1 MRLHA
6 LPFFEKGSTLK
17 LLSSHLARRLF
28 STAICLSALA
38 FSATASAGP
47 NWAIDVAGG
56 QDHPLIQRYNNSW
69 MMAYK
74 KINFDQAT
82 FPGKLGLNSNND
94 FIAPIAVEGQITRMV
109 YFAPLGKAPLEVHR
123 NYEQALKAAGF
134 KAVISC
140 TPLDKNCEHM
150 HFGLI
155 DRYRAMKQADFNANR
170 DRQPDGSALAKQ
182 MGSLGGPNM
191 IGTDDLYFTYGTLAK
206 NGAVVHVMLNTG
218 KVYNTDFTTT
228 YIEIAEPQAM
238 EGGQVT
244 VNADGLKSAL
254 QSSGKIALYGIY
266 FDTGKADIKAVE
278 SKTQLDEMAKLLKSQ
293 PALKVYIVGHTDN
306 QGNLDA
312 NQTLSQQR
320 AQAVV
325 AALAKQ
331 YQIPAT
337 RLASKGVASLAPVAS
352 NADEAGRAKNRRVEL
367 VVQ

>member
-1 MRLHA
+1 M
-6 LPFFEKGSTLK
+6 K
-17 LLSSHLARRLF
+17 LLSSNLARRLF
-28 STAICLSALA
+28 ATAFCLSSLA
-38 FSATASAGP
+38 FTATASAGP

-56 QDHPLIQRYNNSW
+56 ADHPLIQRFNNSW
-69 MMAYK
+69 LMAYK
-74 KINFDQAT
+74 KLSFDQTT
-82 FPGKLGLNSNND
+82 FPGKLGLDSHNE
-94 FIAPIAVEGQITRMV
+94 FLAPITVEGQITRMV
-109 YFAPLGKAPLEVHR
+109 YFAPLGKTPLEVHR

-134 KAVISC
+134 KAIISC
-140 TPLDKNCEHM
+140 TPRDSDCEHM
-150 HFGLI
+150 
-155 DRYRAMKQADFNANR
+155 RYGFDDHYRSMKEADFHANR
-170 DRQPDGSALAKQ
+170 ARHPDNSALNKQ
-182 MGSLGGPNM
+182 MGSLGGSNM
-191 IGTDDLYFTYGTLAK
+191 LGTEDLYFTYGTLNK
-206 NGAVVHVMLNTG
+206 DGRVVHVMLNSG
-218 KVYNTDFTTT
+218 KVYSTDFTTT
-228 YIEIAEPQAM
+228 YIEIAEPKAM

-266 FDTGKADIKAVE
+266 FDTGKADIKAPE

-367 VVQ
+367 VLQ

>member
-1 MRLHA
+1 
-6 LPFFEKGSTLK
+6 LK
-17 LLSSHLARRLF
+17 LLPSQMARHF
-28 STAICLSALA
+28 TAAALCLSSLALTAPA
-38 FSATASAGP
+38 FAGP

-56 QDHPLIQRYNNSW
+56 EDHPLIQRFNNSW
-69 MMAYK
+69 LMAYK
-74 KINFDQAT
+74 KIGFDQTT
-82 FPGKLGLNSNND
+82 FPGKLGLDSHND
-94 FIAPIAVEGQITRMV
+94 FIAPVTVEGQITRLV
-109 YFAPLGKAPLEVHR
+109 YFAPLGKTPLEVHR

-134 KAVISC
+134 KALINC
-140 TPLDKNCEHM
+140 TPRDKDCEHM
-150 HFGLI
+150 
-155 DRYRAMKQADFNANR
+155 RYGFDDHYRSMKEADFNANR
-170 DRQPDGSALAKQ
+170 ARHPDNSPLNKQ
-182 MGSLGGPNM
+182 MWSLGGTNM
-191 IGTDDLYFTYGTLAK
+191 LGTDDLYFTYGTLNK
-206 NGAVVHVMLNTG
+206 DGRTVHVMLNTG

-228 YIEIAEPQAM
+228 YIEIAEPKAM
-238 EGGQVT
+238 ESGQVT

-266 FDTGKADIKAVE
+266 FDTGKADIKAAE

-325 AALAKQ
+325 SALSKQ
-331 YQIPAT
+331 YQIPAA

>member
-1 MRLHA
+1 VLLHFIA
-6 LPFFEKGSTLK
+6 KGSSLK
-17 LLSSHLARRLF
+17 MLSTTVARHCIA
-28 STAICLSALA
+28 TAFCLTSLA
-38 FSATASAGP
+38 FAATASAGP
-47 NWAIDVAGG
+47 NWAMDVAGG
-56 QDHPLIQRYNNSW
+56 EDHPLIQRYNNSW

-74 KINFDQAT
+74 KVGFDQTT
-82 FPGKLGLNSNND
+82 FPGKLGLDSHNE
-94 FIAPIAVEGQITRMV
+94 FLAPITVEGQITRMV
-109 YFAPLGKAPLEVHR
+109 YFAPLGKTPLEVHR

-134 KAVISC
+134 KALISC
-140 TPLDKNCEHM
+140 TPRDKGCEHM
-150 HFGLI
+150 RYGFDDH
-155 DRYRAMKQADFNANR
+155 YRAMKEADFHANR
-170 DRQPDGSALAKQ
+170 DRQPENSALYKY
-182 MGSLGGPNM
+182 MGSLGGSNM
-191 IGTDDLYFTYGTLAK
+191 LGTDDLYFTYGTLSK
-206 NGAVVHVMLNTG
+206 DGKIVHVMLNSG
-218 KVYNTDFTTT
+218 KVYSTDFTTT

-266 FDTGKADIKAVE
+266 FDTGKADIKAAE

-312 NQTLSQQR
+312 NQALSQQR

-325 AALAKQ
+325 TALAKQ
-331 YQIPAT
+331 YQIAPA